1 MKKEAIGTNGILVIL
16 FLALAFTVTVF
27 IAIGSAE
34 ITELK
39 VNPEVVIQGANVSL
53 SGRAAPNETVWITS
67 SFVIPLPV
75 SDGKYTAEFIDILF
89 PPGEKK
95 FSVTAEN
102 VEDIRISLDPLGYFF
117 HDIEYPRDGPLEAT
131 KGIATIAISVPFTM
145 WGMTV
150 NIGGKKDVQ
159 VYGNAAEDAEFVN
172 LSVDMSIKVIADTNG
187 DFKLDV
193 NTGGVPLGEFMI
205 TAGAINKTV
214 EVVSIKHVFDTGL
227 SEDPYPSM
235 CGTHNGTITPNQTIT
250 VSKLYTYSCPGTC
263 GHTEQ
268 VTIWNDMGVIVDA
281 NWTGYG
287 GDWRN
292 ITFDAVTLVAGAT
305 YNYSF
310 CTGSY
315 PQIIHERTASVTGGA
330 ITCTQFTDANGNV
343 YIDWIPA
350 IILY

>member
-1 MKKEAIGTNGILVIL
+1 LL
-16 FLALAFTVTVF
+16 FL
-27 IAIGSAE
+27 
-34 ITELK
+34 
-39 VNPEVVIQGANVSL
+39 
-53 SGRAAPNETVWITS
+53 
-67 SFVIPLPV
+67 
-75 SDGKYTAEFIDILF
+75 YLF
-89 PPGEKK
+89 GEKK

-102 VEDIRISLDPLGYFF
+102 VVDIRISLGPLGYFF
-117 HDIEYPRDGPLEAT
+117 PEVEYPLDGPREAT
-131 KGIATIAISVPFTM
+131 SGIATIAISVPFTM
-145 WGMTV
+145 GSFTV
-150 NIGGKKDVQ
+150 EDISGEKDVQ

-172 LSVDMSIKVIADTNG
+172 LSVDMSIKVIAATNG

-214 EVVSIKHVFDTGL
+214 KVVSTKPVFDTGL
-227 SEDPYPSM
+227 SEHPYPSM
-235 CGTHNGTITPNQTIT
+235 CGTHNGTLTPNQTIT

-263 GHTEQ
+263 GHTER
-268 VTIWNDMGVIVDA
+268 VTIWNDKGVIVEA
-281 NWTGYG
+281 NWTGYR

-292 ITFDAVTLVAGAT
+292 ITFDAVTLVAGET

-315 PQIIHERTASVTGGA
+315 PQIIHERTANATGGT

-350 IILY
+350 IILC